1 VTTIEGLETQNE
13 LSPVQ
18 QAFIEA
24 SAFQSGNCMP
34 GFVMMV
40 TKLLDEDPDDE
51 KKHII

>member
-1 VTTIEGLETQNE
+1 
-13 LSPVQ
+13 
-18 QAFIEA
+18 
-24 SAFQSGNCMP
+24 MP